1 MVPSW
6 SASISRDQEGSMTRG
21 EGGGGH
27 TAERGGERRRR
38 RSRYKKDSMSV
49 GNGPIRTGAH
59 RYRVSFPI
67 KVRTGPSIVV
77 HNPTHWPT
85 HWSPRYRVSFPIN
98 SLSIFSTHSPPLQPQ
113 FASFVCVGRRAPYWF
128 FEAQACCI
136 SQGARDATRF
146 THLDSRASCDKV
158 RTSRHPGK

>member
-1 MVPSW
+1 
-6 SASISRDQEGSMTRG
+6 MTRG

-67 KVRTGPSIVV
+67 KVRTGPRIVV

-98 SLSIFSTHSPPLQPQ
+98 SLSISLSPIHPPCNLNLLHSSALGGVRLIGFLKLRLVAFHKVLEMRQGSRISILEPP
-113 FASFVCVGRRAPYWF
+113 V
-128 FEAQACCI
+128 
-136 SQGARDATRF
+136 TRF
-146 THLDSRASCDKV
+146 AHLDIQVSSRASDW
-158 RTSRHPGK
+158 